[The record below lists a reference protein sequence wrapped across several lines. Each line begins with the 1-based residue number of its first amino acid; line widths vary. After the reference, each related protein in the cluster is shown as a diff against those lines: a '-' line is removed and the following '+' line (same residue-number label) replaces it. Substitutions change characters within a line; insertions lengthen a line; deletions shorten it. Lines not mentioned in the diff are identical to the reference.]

1 MRLPLITILWAW
13 SNWASAS
20 AHTFPVRD
28 VPAVV
33 GMELYGR
40 EISRPLMKRDTAT
53 VGADMTTY
61 VSNFVN
67 VSIGTPPQPMGMLAD
82 FLSDTFSVLTEDTH
96 VTNPS
101 CHDNRYCSLLGSY
114 NITKSSSNG
123 TKEVSSDTWYGSSYM
138 VPTDVITVG
147 GTQVNDVEVDL
158 LAIGY
163 PNWNSM
169 GLSPENKSF
178 PYQLVD
184 RDLIRSPSF
193 SLWGN
198 TSESGGAGI
207 LFGGINKAKYHGPL
221 QAFAFNKTY
230 GTVSLPLS
238 RFQAHTELK
247 VPTNY
252 TLSSSKPYMLSTQ
265 YIITTL
271 PREAVLRMYKDYN
284 ISFVGWDGEEPQF
297 GLLPCS
303 RQYTEN
309 HTISLI
315 FGDATIS
322 TKWSDLFIPWGSPDS
337 ERCEFL
343 IQPEKENVNATYSG
357 TIGTSFS
364 NHMYMAINYNNAF
377 IGIAALNENP
387 GSDDILEIGD
397 GPEIPDAVGDFPT
410 SIVPYT
416 KPTPTPTASTSTS
429 TGLASMPTYMS
440 GGMFVGVAG
449 AALVAAF

>member
-1 MRLPLITILWAW
+1 MRQSLITALWAW

-20 AHTFPVRD
+20 ADIFSVRD

-53 VGADMTTY
+53 LGANMATY
-61 VSNFVN
+61 LSNFVN
-67 VSIGTPPQPMGMLAD
+67 ISIGTPPQPMGMLVD
-82 FLSDTFSVLTEDTH
+82 LLTETISIITEDTR
-96 VTNPS
+96 VTKPE
-101 CHDNRYCSLLGSY
+101 CQENRYCSLLGSY
-114 NITKSSSNG
+114 NITESSSNG
-123 TKEVSSDTWYGSSYM
+123 TKEIPSQLSYGSPYT
-138 VPTDVITVG
+138 VPTDTITIG
-147 GTQVNDVEVDL
+147 GTQVKDVELELQGV
-158 LAIGY
+158 GY
-163 PNWNSM
+163 YNWNSI
-169 GLSPENKSF
+169 GLSADNTSF

-184 RDLIRSPSF
+184 RGLIRSPSF

-198 TSESGGAGI
+198 TSESGGAGL

-221 QAFAFNKTY
+221 QAFGFNKTY

-238 RFQAHTELK
+238 RFQAHTDSNI
-247 VPTNY
+247 PTNY
-252 TLSSSKPYMLSTQ
+252 TLSSSKPYMLSAQ
-265 YIITTL
+265 YVTTTL
-271 PREAVLRMYKDYN
+271 PKEAVLRLYKDYN
-284 ISFVGWDGEEPQF
+284 ISFEGWDGEEPQF

-303 RQYTEN
+303 RKSEN

-322 TKWSDLFIPWGSPDS
+322 AKWSDFFTPWGSADS
-337 ERCEFL
+337 ERCNFL
-343 IQPEKENVNATYSG
+343 IQPEEENVNATYSG
-357 TIGTSFS
+357 TIGTMFS
-364 NHMYMAINYNNAF
+364 DRMYMAINYNNAF
-377 IGIAALNENP
+377 VGIAALNGNP
-387 GSDDILEIGD
+387 GPDDIMEIGD

-410 SIVPYT
+410 SIVPYKKP
-416 KPTPTPTASTSTS
+416 KPTVSTSTSTS